1 MKQWKKSAVLAVP
14 MALLCSVSAFA
25 GQWEEEDVTWKYLQ
39 DDGSYAADVWQWIDG
54 DGDGL
59 AECYH
64 FNEDGWLDLNTVVDN
79 WIVNSKGQ
87 WTMGGNVQQ
96 LDLGATA
103 EEIGAFFAAAN
114 AKASGLMDMD
124 ADIDAVM
131 KFTVD
136 QESMDMLLD
145 MNMKMQGVYS
155 GNMKILYDMALQA
168 DGESM
173 TMTMFYKDGYM
184 YTEMDGT
191 KMKMP
196 MDMDEMMAQSM
207 ALSSSLSFA
216 ADETYGMTNLKLY
229 HNGEAKTVTY
239 DMDMAELNTAV
250 QEMMGLMGMSASDL
264 GDEYQVDRASGTV
277 HINENGYADR
287 SSVSMDMS
295 MEFLG
300 IPMGMEL
307 DMDVT
312 IQNPGQPVS
321 ITLPSTEGYMD
332 ITSMTE

>member
-1 MKQWKKSAVLAVP
+1 MCIRDS
-14 MALLCSVSAFA
+14 
-25 GQWEEEDVTWKYLQ
+25 
-39 DDGSYAADVWQWIDG
+39 
-54 DGDGL
+54 
-59 AECYH
+59 

-168 DGESM
+168 DGESL

-216 ADETYGMTNLKLY
+216 ADATYGMTCLLY
-229 HNGEAKTVTY
+229 TSGKRTGIIA
-239 DMDMAELNTAV
+239 
-250 QEMMGLMGMSASDL
+250 
-264 GDEYQVDRASGTV
+264 ASGV
-277 HINENGYADR
+277 
-287 SSVSMDMS
+287 
-295 MEFLG
+295 
-300 IPMGMEL
+300 
-307 DMDVT
+307 
-312 IQNPGQPVS
+312 Q
-321 ITLPSTEGYMD
+321 
-332 ITSMTE
+332 